1 MKAFKKNVSQA
12 PLYER
17 LGVYQRVMSYELLM
31 VNEITYCLHT
41 RSGGIIDDGSK
52 SLP

>member
-17 LGVYQRVMSYELLM
+17 GWGCVFEVKGRKVKGRKVL
-31 VNEITYCLHT
+31 
-41 RSGGIIDDGSK
+41 DDG
-52 SLP
+52 